1 MYYVCKVESLK
12 EIQDQIL
19 MQRNATP
26 AEIDSLKEWEE
37 ALQEKVDEVQGRLDA
52 ATKSLDA
59 LGGYPRKELLA
70 ELQTARVK
78 RQLTSATSHLRSRR
92 TLLKSIRKEMVKQ
105 ARAVRAGWVKE
116 HEDQRELVGELGDMR
131 GAVQMK
137 AKERDR
143 YVLQAIHYVHGSRL
157 PVLHYL
163 KFHGS

>member
-1 MYYVCKVESLK
+1 MYHVSSSQVESLK

-52 ATKSLDA
+52 ATKGLDA
-59 LGGYPRKELLA
+59 LGGYPREELLA
-70 ELQTARVK
+70 ELQNARVT
-78 RQLTSATSHLRSRR
+78 RQLASATSHLRSRR

-116 HEDQRELVGELGDMR
+116 HEDQRELVGELSDMR

-143 YVLQAIHYVHGSRL
+143 YV
-157 PVLHYL
+157 
-163 KFHGS
+163 